1 MDSVKKAF
9 VKLHLSVLIAG
20 GTGIFGKL
28 ITLNEALLVWYR
40 MLFASVL
47 FFVVLFFL
55 GKLRKVTLRDA
66 AKIAFVGILLA
77 AHWIF
82 FYGSIKASNVSIGVV
97 CLSLMSMFTA
107 VFEPL
112 INRHR
117 VSLREIMFSLVAVL
131 GIVLIFHFDTRY
143 RVGIYMGVA
152 SAALAALFTI
162 FNKKVSAG
170 YTTSTMLLYE
180 MAGGFVG
187 LSCLLPFYLDYAGVE
202 RILPNWQDGI
212 YLFLFASVFTVG
224 LYILQI
230 QVLKVIS
237 AFTLNLSYNLEPI
250 YSIVLAMLLFGEA
263 RDLNFSFYLGLGLIF
278 LSVLL
283 QTSSVMLKGRRLTP
297 AVFVKWKR

>member
-1 MDSVKKAF
+1 MDSIKKAF

-47 FFVVLFFL
+47 FFILLFFL
-55 GKLRKVTLRDA
+55 GKLRKVMLRDA
-66 AKIAFVGILLA
+66 VKIAFVGILLA